1 MMKTFFLSILCL
13 SCQKPAESFLPVVPY
28 KTKDV
33 TVRSKIAENPIAI
46 HPPPFKFALSHR
58 PGDGEDDSDV
68 QVTTRLRSA
77 FVDIWPVAISIFIA
91 INYFRS
97 CWPAA
102 LAEVPF
108 STLNLIHAISGML
121 FAGCII
127 TTTVLEW
134 MVIESGNMSTQRLWF
149 EKVPVVEEWIVL
161 PALTG
166 SIVSGIGNACVR
178 YGSFRMAPFHVQ
190 STLFF
195 LLAFGLWW
203 GFTDRPTQ
211 AKAVAAL
218 ENSVGEERPTIL
230 QLRRISNFISCVF
243 LIVLYGI
250 MVLKP
255 GYY

>member
-1 MMKTFFLSILCL
+1 MKITLFTILCL
-13 SCQKPAESFLPVVPY
+13 WLQQPVESFLPVAPSIAKELVVG
-28 KTKDV
+28 TKLA
-33 TVRSKIAENPIAI
+33 KNPIAI
-46 HPPPFKFALSHR
+46 HPPPFKFTLLLR
-58 PGDGEDDSDV
+58 PGDSEDDSDV
-68 QVTTRLRSA
+68 QVTTRIRSA
-77 FVDIWPVAISIFIA
+77 FVDIWPLAISIFIA
-91 INYFRS
+91 INYYRS

-108 STLNLIHAISGML
+108 ATLNFIHAISGML

-134 MVIESGNMSTQRLWF
+134 MVTESGNTQAQRLWF

-166 SIVSGIGNACVR
+166 SIVSGIGSACVR
-178 YGSFRMAPFHVQ
+178 YGSFRVAPFHVQ
-190 STLFF
+190 STLFL

-203 GFTDRPTQ
+203 GLTDRPTQ
-211 AKAVAAL
+211 ANAVAAL
-218 ENSVGEERPTIL
+218 ENSSGEERPTIL
-230 QLRRISNFISCVF
+230 QLRRISNVVSCVF